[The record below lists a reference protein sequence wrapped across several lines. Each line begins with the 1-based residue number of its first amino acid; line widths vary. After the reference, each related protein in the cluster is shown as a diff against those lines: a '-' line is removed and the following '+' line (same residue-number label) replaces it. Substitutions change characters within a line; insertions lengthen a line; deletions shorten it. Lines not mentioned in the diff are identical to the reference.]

1 MNFTKLILW
10 RKQKTWN
17 IEIKADGKSS
27 LTKQNI
33 NKREIRCN
41 LNINMYGNKF
51 ESKNIPQVQFLS
63 I

>member
-17 IEIKADGKSS
+17 IEIKADRKSS

-33 NKREIRCN
+33 NKREIRRN
-41 LNINMYGNKF
+41 LNID
-51 ESKNIPQVQFLS
+51 I
-63 I
+63 

>member
-17 IEIKADGKSS
+17 IEIKADRKSS